1 MKVYDK
7 EMYNKQESIRST
19 VIIIL
24 VFLIGFVAGYLA
36 SSFSTAN
43 NNVMENKTTKITDNN
58 SVFLLFKVWH
68 IFFFMFAKFLKI
80 PIMNI

>member
-7 EMYNKQESIRST
+7 EMYNKQESIRTT

-36 SSFSTAN
+36 SSFSTSN
-43 NNVMENKTTKITDNN
+43 NNVIENKTTKMTE
-58 SVFLLFKVWH
+58 
-68 IFFFMFAKFLKI
+68 LK
-80 PIMNI
+80 

>member
-19 VIIIL
+19 VVIIL

-36 SSFSTAN
+36 SSFITAN
-43 NNVMENKTTKITDNN
+43 NDVIENKTTKITE
-58 SVFLLFKVWH
+58 LQ
-68 IFFFMFAKFLKI
+68 
-80 PIMNI
+80 

>member
-43 NNVMENKTTKITDNN
+43 NNVMENKTTKITE
-58 SVFLLFKVWH
+58 LQ
-68 IFFFMFAKFLKI
+68 
-80 PIMNI
+80 

>member
-36 SSFSTAN
+36 SSFSTTT
-43 NNVMENKTTKITDNN
+43 NNVMENKTTKITE
-58 SVFLLFKVWH
+58 LE
-68 IFFFMFAKFLKI
+68 
-80 PIMNI
+80 